1 MRMLVYSLVG
11 LVVLAAGLYGWGL
24 VLPEEHLVELSRE
37 IGAGP
42 DLVFARIV
50 DFEAASQWRRDVK
63 SVTYDRAAQ
72 RVVETNSMGEMPYR
86 IVRLD
91 APRRLETEIDGG
103 RELGF
108 GGTWVFEVEPMG
120 SGSRVKITERGR
132 VYSALFRV
140 MGKLFFPAEKTAR
153 EYLEDLEKSFREV
166 RSRG

>member
-1 MRMLVYSLVG
+1 MRMLVYALLG
-11 LVVLAAGLYGWGL
+11 LVILAAGLYGWGWI
-24 VLPEEHLVELSRE
+24 LPEDHVVELTRE

-50 DFEAASQWRRDVK
+50 DFKAASQWRRDVK

-72 RVVETNSMGEMPYR
+72 RVVEQNSMGEMPYR

-103 RELGF
+103 KELGF
-108 GGTWVFEVEPMG
+108 GGTWVFEVEAVG
-120 SGSRVKITERGR
+120 AGSRVKITERGR

-140 MGKLFFPAEKTAR
+140 MGKLYFPADKTAR
-153 EYLEDLEKSFREV
+153 EYLEDLEKSFRAG
-166 RSRG
+166 R